1 MNTAEEL
8 IYQYETQ
15 RGAITRLNKERH
27 ALISECGNISA
38 GTGPYGLTEGVLCLS
53 DCWAKP
59 SFDDEYGNTTYDFEV
74 TLQEHGCEA
83 CKKSF
88 AIKRGPLMDAKKELG
103 NIKRRLAV
111 FGKKLIKEKG

>member
-1 MNTAEEL
+1 MIKSEEL
-8 IYQYETQ
+8 ILKYEIARQKISSLKSERLKLIELCTVPDSHDDG
-15 RGAITRLNKERH
+15 RGGIVH
-27 ALISECGNISA
+27 FA
-38 GTGPYGLTEGVLCLS
+38 GELCLS
-53 DCWAKP
+53 KLWE
-59 SFDDEYGNTTYDFEV
+59 DDGRDSYHEAIEEFAC
-74 TLQEHGCEA
+74 EH